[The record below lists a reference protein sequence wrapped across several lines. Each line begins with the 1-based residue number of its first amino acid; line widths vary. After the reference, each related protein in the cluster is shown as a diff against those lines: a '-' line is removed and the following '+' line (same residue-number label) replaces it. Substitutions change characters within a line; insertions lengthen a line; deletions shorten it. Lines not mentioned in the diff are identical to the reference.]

1 MTDWFLKLNSLK
13 SRIFRRYIRWH
24 TSCLHE
30 RMSASVQLSV
40 RNVCKS
46 FPGKAG
52 EVRVL
57 EDLSFD
63 INARDFV
70 SIIGPSGC
78 GKTTIFNI
86 IAGLIEPDSGTVH
99 FRGQEVESLRGRVGY
114 MMQKDLLFPWRTVL
128 GNVLLGLETRG
139 IDKDKAEAKA
149 RDYLKNFGLAGFE
162 NAYPKTLSGGMRQ
175 RVALI
180 RTLIMDPDILL
191 LDEPF
196 SALDYQTRLYLE
208 GVLKEAVET
217 YHKTV
222 ILVTHDIDEAVALSK
237 RVVVL
242 SGRPA
247 RAKIV
252 HEIDIAAASPIA
264 ARSDSRF
271 SGYFHALCAELDIQ
285 TEKTA

>member
-1 MTDWFLKLNSLK
+1 MKMKIDP
-13 SRIFRRYIRWH
+13 
-24 TSCLHE
+24 
-30 RMSASVQLSV
+30 VQLSV
-40 RNVCKS
+40 RKVRKS
-46 FPGKAG
+46 FRGKSG
-52 EVRVL
+52 EVPVL

-63 INARDFV
+63 INERDFV

-86 IAGLIEPDSGTVH
+86 IAGLIEPDSGSMQYL
-99 FRGQEVESLRGRVGY
+99 GEDIDSLRGRVGY

-139 IDKDKAEAKA
+139 VGRDEAEGKA
-149 RDYLKNFGLAGFE
+149 REYLKGFGLAGFE

-208 GVLKEAVET
+208 GVLKDAVDAAGFEPQQ
-217 YHKTV
+217 H
-222 ILVTHDIDEAVALSK
+222 VAEDGAPGK
-237 RVVVL
+237 QQVL
-242 SGRPA
+242 LHHVA
-247 RAKIV
+247 DAAAQAFDLLAEIV
-252 HEIDIAAASPIA
+252 HRAGVRLDQAGDDVEDRGLAAAGGADDADEIA
-264 ARSDSRF
+264 RVDVE
-271 SGYFHALCAELDIQ
+271 G
-285 TEKTA
+285 

>member
-1 MTDWFLKLNSLK
+1 MTQVP
-13 SRIFRRYIRWH
+13 
-24 TSCLHE
+24 
-30 RMSASVQLSV
+30 AQLSV
-40 RNVCKS
+40 RNVRKS
-46 FPGKAG
+46 FHGKAG

-57 EDLSFD
+57 DDLSFD

-86 IAGLIEPDSGTVH
+86 IAGLIEPDSGSMH
-99 FRGQEVESLRGRVGY
+99 YLGQEIESLRGRVGY

-139 IDKDKAEAKA
+139 VDRAEAEGKA
-149 RDYLKNFGLAGFE
+149 REYLKAFGLGGFE
-162 NAYPKTLSGGMRQ
+162 NAYPKMLSGGMRQ

-208 GVLKEAVET
+208 GVLKDAVET

-247 RAKIV
+247 RVKVV
-252 HEIDIAAASPIA
+252 HDIDIAAHSPIA

-285 TEKTA
+285 TEKTT

>member
-1 MTDWFLKLNSLK
+1 MHQ
-13 SRIFRRYIRWH
+13 IP
-24 TSCLHE
+24 
-30 RMSASVQLSV
+30 VQLSV
-40 RNVCKS
+40 RNVRKS
-46 FPGKAG
+46 FHGKAG

-57 EDLSFD
+57 DDLSFH
-63 INARDFV
+63 INERDFV

-86 IAGLIEPDSGTVH
+86 IAGLLDPDTGSMH
-99 FRGQEVESLRGRVGY
+99 YRGQEIERPRGRGRY

-139 IDKDKAEAKA
+139 VDRHEAEGKAHQ
-149 RDYLKNFGLAGFE
+149 YLKDFGLSGFE

-180 RTLIMDPDILL
+180 RTLIMDPEILL

-208 GVLKEAVET
+208 GLLKQAVEKF
-217 YHKTV
+217 HKTV
-222 ILVTHDIDEAVALSK
+222 VLVTHDIDEAVALSK

-247 RAKIV
+247 RVKAV
-252 HEIDIAAASPIA
+252 HDIDIAEHSPIA
-264 ARSDSRF
+264 ARSDQRF
-271 SGYFHALCAELDIQ
+271 AGYFRTLCSELDIQ
-285 TEKTA
+285 TEAGPSHNKQPEALAA

>member
-1 MTDWFLKLNSLK
+1 MA
-13 SRIFRRYIRWH
+13 
-24 TSCLHE
+24 
-30 RMSASVQLSV
+30 SASVQLSV
-40 RNVCKS
+40 RNIQKS
-46 FPGKAG
+46 FPAKGGA
-52 EVRVL
+52 VHVL
-57 EDLSFD
+57 DGLNFD
-63 INARDFV
+63 IREQDFV

-78 GKTTIFNI
+78 GKSTIFNI
-86 IAGLIEPDSGTVH
+86 VAGLISPDAGTLLH
-99 FRGQEVESLRGRVGY
+99 RNEEIASLRGHVGY

-128 GNVLLGLETRG
+128 DNVLLGLEMRG
-139 IDKDKAEAKA
+139 VDRREAVEKA
-149 RDYLKNFGLAGFE
+149 RRHLASFGLSGFE
-162 NAYPKTLSGGMRQ
+162 SAYPKTLSGGMRQ

-208 GVLKEAVET
+208 GVLKDAVET

-247 RAKIV
+247 RVKIV
-252 HEIDIAAASPIA
+252 HDIEISAASPIA

>member
-1 MTDWFLKLNSLK
+1 MAPPSQPP
-13 SRIFRRYIRWH
+13 I
-24 TSCLHE
+24 
-30 RMSASVQLSV
+30 QLSV
-40 RNVCKS
+40 RNVSKS
-46 FPGKAG
+46 FRDKAG
-52 EVRVL
+52 DVRVL
-57 EDLSFD
+57 EDLSFT
-63 INARDFV
+63 INERDFV

-86 IAGLIEPDSGTVH
+86 IAGLLEPDSGTMLY
-99 FRGQEVESLRGRVGY
+99 RGKEIDSLRGRVGY

-128 GNVLLGLETRG
+128 QNVLLGLEMKGVDRE
-139 IDKDKAEAKA
+139 IAEARA
-149 RDYLKNFGLAGFE
+149 HEYLKQFGLAGFE

-208 GVLKEAVET
+208 GVLKDAVET
-217 YHKTV
+217 YNKTV

-247 RAKIV
+247 RVKTV
-252 HEIDIAAASPIA
+252 HNIDIDARSPIA
-264 ARSDSRF
+264 ARSDSQF

-285 TEKTA
+285 TEKTSADKTHTEITS